1 MEGTAEERE
10 MQMLLAVDPSF
21 RAPPPDPELLKHCR
35 YVLLR
40 HAVTAFNLEFARMGN
55 AYGLDGE
62 EYRLLKV
69 RRDLIDP
76 QLLPEG
82 VLQCEAA

>member
-1 MEGTAEERE
+1 MEDTAEEKE
-10 MQMLLAVDPSF
+10 FKMLLAVNPSF
-21 RAPPPDPELLKHCR
+21 RAPPPDPELLKECR

-40 HAVTAFNLEFARMGN
+40 HAVTSFNIEFARIGN
-55 AYGLDGE
+55 VYGLDGE
-62 EYRLLKV
+62 EHRLLKV

-82 VLQCEAA
+82 IV

>member
-1 MEGTAEERE
+1 MEETAEQKEFKI
-10 MQMLLAVDPSF
+10 LLAVDPSF
-21 RAPPPDPELLKHCR
+21 RAPPPDSYLLKKCR

-40 HAVTAFNLEFARMGN
+40 HAVTAFNVEFARIGN

-62 EYRLLKV
+62 EYRLLKM
-69 RRDLIDP
+69 RRYFIDP

-82 VLQCEAA
+82 VL